1 MSLYE
6 NLGVKPM
13 RTAEMVPEIS
23 SICFRPL
30 QTAASITRD
39 SDILDIVIK
48 ARVGTPRGFY
58 YPDWKIFDP
67 NIVQLLGNAGGADHI
82 DKLGFV
88 EVDLFKVG
96 GGQVGSTD
104 NLVHSAPKT
113 EFIQLGFVFASVL
126 GAVVSHIE
134 NPLSEI
140 SESVD
145 HLWRARDGL

>member
-1 MSLYE
+1 MSLNE

-13 RTAEMVPEIS
+13 ITAYIVSEIS

-58 YPDWKIFDP
+58 YPNWKIFDP
-67 NIVQLLGNAGGADHI
+67 NIVQLLGDAGGANYI

-96 GGQVGSTD
+96 GGQVGSAD
-104 NLVHSAPKT
+104 NLVLR
-113 EFIQLGFVFASVL
+113 EV
-126 GAVVSHIE
+126 
-134 NPLSEI
+134 EI
-140 SESVD
+140 
-145 HLWRARDGL
+145 